1 MIGMMMMTFMLFF
14 TFVVNTGMLVN
25 AKINLQ
31 NAADLAAYA
40 GAATQAR
47 QLNQISYLNYEMR
60 RAYKKFLFRYYIM
73 GNVSQD
79 SFLQGGNG
87 KNAHMWSP
95 NGEAAFNFNVP
106 SVCLTFNPTDNFCH
120 VPTLSKIQIPPSNPT
135 DMINQTLIG
144 QLQALE
150 AIRESN
156 CGDIGQ
162 NNTQVLL
169 LWLYNTDPSLQTLLQ
184 QSTNATTQGM
194 LAVTQAVST
203 GLGLV
208 PREIILHQRIKTVQG
223 YVNEDAQSNVQIGTV
238 NAMKQS
244 QDPAASERTI
254 QAFLSAYYT
263 LGQYLY
269 DDQDVSMDEMIP
281 GPSNGGTLLTLND
294 IKTNF
299 DTYAVGYVSSNPVP
313 GPNGTTLFDCKAS
326 LIPIP
331 VQNVPLGVYKDPSA
345 LTYYAVRLK
354 ARAKIMFSPFGDMD
368 LKAYAAARPFGSRIG
383 PPVAT
388 GDVAGQF
395 TRQASPPG
403 QDLLV
408 STGLAGAVPNL
419 PITVGDS
426 AALGWNT
433 NFALG
438 LYYPALAVGTQTVI
452 NGNNATNGYLAAMA
466 PNPYEGN
473 LYNIM
478 SDQNQDQFVRNFDT
492 SHNAAFWAPVFPP
505 GQLANLQS
513 TLSETLNDI
522 YGQGAL
528 NVGQVNAQGGAT
540 ADPQFVTELKSGLNT
555 YMGLL
560 ANQQGEN
567 GEGMNI
573 VKITD
578 PFHNSAGQPIPLDPQ
593 IMLTDPKQIKTS
605 WVTENSS
612 DYTTLGRVGYSVKF
626 VSFDS
631 LSQGQGTSNGN
642 DHWKNFYMDGEGE
655 SDGVGQMQH

>member
-60 RAYKKFLFRYYIM
+60 RAYKKFLFRYYVM

-95 NGEAAFNFNVP
+95 NGQAASDFQVP
-106 SVCLTFNPTDNFCH
+106 SVCLTFNPTDNYCH
-120 VPTLSKIQIPPSNPT
+120 VPALTKLQIPASNPT
-135 DMINQTLIG
+135 DMINQTLIQ

-150 AIRESN
+150 QIRESN

-169 LWLYNTDPSLQTLLQ
+169 LWLYNTDPGLQSLLAQTNGA
-184 QSTNATTQGM
+184 SQGM
-194 LAVTQAVST
+194 IATTQAVST
-203 GLGLV
+203 GLGLI

-223 YVNEDAQSNVQIGTV
+223 YVNEDAQSNVQLATV

-269 DDQDVSMDEMIP
+269 DDQYVSMDEMIP
-281 GPSNGGTLLTLND
+281 GPANGGTLLTLND
-294 IKTNF
+294 IKVNF
-299 DTYAVGYVSSNPVP
+299 DTYAVGYQKTGVIPASGSTPEMFDCSVTLVPVP
-313 GPNGTTLFDCKAS
+313 
-326 LIPIP
+326 I
-331 VQNVPLGVYKDPSA
+331 QNLPLGVYKDPSA

-383 PPVAT
+383 PPVAS
-388 GDVAGQF
+388 GDVQAQF

-408 STGLAGAVPNL
+408 ATSLAGAVPNL

-433 NFALG
+433 NFALQ
-438 LYYPALAVGTQTVI
+438 LYYPALSVGTQSVI
-452 NGNNATNGYLAAMA
+452 NGNNAANGYLAAMA

-505 GQLANLQS
+505 DKVASLS
-513 TLSETLNDI
+513 TALTTALNDI
-522 YGQGAL
+522 YAAPIGAA
-528 NVGQVNAQGGAT
+528 NQVNTVT
-540 ADPQFVTELKSGLNT
+540 ADPQFVSALKSGLNS

-573 VKITD
+573 VKISD

-605 WVTENSS
+605 WVTENAS